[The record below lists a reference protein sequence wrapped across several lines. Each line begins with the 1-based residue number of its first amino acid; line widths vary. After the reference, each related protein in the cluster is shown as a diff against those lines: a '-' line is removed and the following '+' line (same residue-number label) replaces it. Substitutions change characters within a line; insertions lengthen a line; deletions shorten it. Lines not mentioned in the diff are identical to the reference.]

1 MTDIRY
7 DTDITDRNTFRMK
20 VKTACMVEY
29 DSVADLDYI
38 RERLSAHRTAGS
50 TAAGNRDTLPVP
62 VLHIGGGSN
71 LLFTKDFPGTILHSN
86 IRFIN
91 ILEGKS
97 DKTGAGEAGRAG
109 WRPEK
114 QTGPDGSRTDS
125 GNADNSGRDYEIRQN
140 DGQSERCRA
149 HGTDG
154 ANDIM
159 VEVGAGT
166 VFDDFCAWAAE
177 NGLWGV
183 ENLSHIPGETGAAA
197 VQNIGAYGVE
207 AKDVIETVNCYDMV
221 LGKPVSFRCDECG
234 YGYRDSLFKRD
245 RKGRYIVTSVVFRL
259 SRTPQPRLDYGH
271 LRSAVMSVAG
281 TRATQAE
288 TDAVKNSGAGNVC
301 RAKLP
306 MAASANAP
314 DTLDNEAIAYGQKYD
329 AGLTPALIREVITGI
344 RKEKLPE
351 PSETGSAGS
360 FFKNPV
366 VPKSDY
372 DRVVAIAGLLTGK
385 GCKVPHYDMGSGF
398 VKIPAAWLIEQCG
411 WKGYREG
418 NVEVYEKQPLVI
430 INATGK
436 AVPDEIIA
444 LENRIVSSVREK
456 FGIVL
461 SPEVEHV

>member
-1 MTDIRY
+1 MINTRY
-7 DTDITDRNTFRMK
+7 NIYITERNTFKMK
-20 VKTACMVEY
+20 VKTVCMVEY
-29 DSVADLDYI
+29 DNIADLDNI
-38 RERLSAHRTAGS
+38 REWLFTHNTKTADRR
-50 TAAGNRDTLPVP
+50 NTLPVP

-71 LLFTKDFPGTILHSN
+71 LLFTKDFPGTILHSG

-91 ILEGKS
+91 VIAGRLPEGK
-97 DKTGAGEAGRAG
+97 AGTNPYGGNSPGMPA
-109 WRPEK
+109 
-114 QTGPDGSRTDS
+114 RTDIGGDS
-125 GNADNSGRDYEIRQN
+125 VF
-140 DGQSERCRA
+140 
-149 HGTDG
+149 
-154 ANDIM
+154 

-166 VFDDFCAWAAE
+166 VFDDFCAWAAD

-183 ENLSHIPGETGAAA
+183 ENLSGIPGETGAAA
-197 VQNIGAYGVE
+197 VQNIGAYGTE

-281 TRATQAE
+281 TGATQAE

-314 DTLDNEAIAYGQKYD
+314 DTLDNEAIADGQKYD
-329 AGLTPALIREVITGI
+329 TGLTPALIREVITGI

-351 PSETGSAGS
+351 TSETGSAGS

-418 NVEVYEKQPLVI
+418 NVGVYERQPLVI

-444 LENRIVSSVREK
+444 LEDRIVSSVRKK
-456 FGIVL
+456 FGIEL